1 VPERITRWLLS
12 STLRGVLADVQY
24 LKSED
29 LYHGNMSEQIELRHL
44 RYFLVVAETLH
55 FSKAARRLGMAQPPL
70 SQQIKRLEHLLGH
83 ALFERTTRGVK
94 LTAAGQLLE
103 RRARSTIEKV
113 DEDLAQVRRLGRGE
127 EGTLTVGFSGSVMFT
142 ELPAAIQS
150 FRRRYPKVELR
161 LRELVTSAQIAALL
175 NGQIDLA
182 FLRDGDPTEGIR
194 ISTLLKEK
202 YVAVLPES
210 HPLARRR
217 TLDVKKLE
225 GEPFIMFA
233 RRMGPLA
240 YDRTIAC
247 CERSGFRPNIVQDA
261 PQWLTLVRLVAAGL
275 GVTLAPACV
284 ARVIVPGAVYREVRA
299 ACRTSI
305 DLGVKAGAQ
314 SVIAKNF
321 IEIANEH
328 LAD

>member
-1 VPERITRWLLS
+1 MNDP
-12 STLRGVLADVQY
+12 
-24 LKSED
+24 
-29 LYHGNMSEQIELRHL
+29 IELRHL
-44 RYFLVVAETLH
+44 RYFLAVAETLH

-70 SQQIKRLEHLLGH
+70 SQQIKRLEQMLGH

-94 LTAAGQLLE
+94 LTAAGQLLA
-103 RRARSTIEKV
+103 RRARSTMEKV

-150 FRRRYPKVELR
+150 FRHQYPKVELR
-161 LRELVTSAQIAALL
+161 LRELVTSAQIVALL

-194 ISTLLKEK
+194 ITALLKEK
-202 YVAVLPES
+202 YVAVLPEA

-217 TLDVKKLE
+217 TLSVKALE

-275 GVTLAPACV
+275 GVSLAPACV
-284 ARVIVPGAVYREVRA
+284 ARVAMPGAVYREVKA

-305 DLGVKAGAQ
+305 DLGVKAGAE
-314 SVIAKNF
+314 SVLARNF
-321 IEIANEH
+321 IEIANQH
-328 LAD
+328 LVG

>member
-1 VPERITRWLLS
+1 
-12 STLRGVLADVQY
+12 
-24 LKSED
+24 
-29 LYHGNMSEQIELRHL
+29 LRHL
-44 RYFLVVAETLH
+44 RYFLAVTETLH
-55 FSKAARRLGMAQPPL
+55 FSRAARRLGMAQPPL
-70 SQQIKRLEHLLGH
+70 SQQIKRLEQLLGH

-94 LTAAGQLLE
+94 LTPAGQLLA
-103 RRARSTIEKV
+103 RRARSTMEKV

-150 FRRRYPKVELR
+150 FRHRYPKVELR

-194 ISTLLKEK
+194 ITTLLKEK
-202 YVAVLPES
+202 YVAVLPEA
-210 HPLARRR
+210 HALARRR
-217 TLDVKKLE
+217 TLSVKALE
-225 GEPFIMFA
+225 GEPFVMFA

-247 CERSGFRPNIVQDA
+247 CERGGFRPNIVQDA
-261 PQWLTLVRLVAAGL
+261 PQWLTLVRLVSAGL

-284 ARVIVPGAVYREVRA
+284 ARVAVPGVVYREVNA

-305 DLGVKAGAQ
+305 DLGVKVGVE
-314 SVIAKNF
+314 SVLARNF
-321 IEIANEH
+321 TEIANRH
-328 LAD
+328 LAV